1 MKKLI
6 EDNYQSIV
14 KRGLI
19 NPKTTVTQFINK
31 LDEEIEEF
39 KDGYEVEELADM
51 ILVLLNCARHFDI
64 DIEDE
69 LIKKIK
75 INEQRGT

>member
-19 NPKTTVTQFINK
+19 NPKTTVTEFLNK

-64 DIEDE
+64 DIEHE